1 MKNLLALLLFI
12 ALVFGGG
19 SFIGINTAPGAW
31 FAGLEKPFFNPP
43 SWVFAPV
50 WSILYIAIAIAGWRV
65 WKDASR
71 LLLGIWI
78 LQLALNFLWSPV
90 FFTLQRP
97 DLALIVI
104 LILFLAI
111 LTFIRLCWRQDR
123 IAAGLFI
130 PYAAWV
136 GFASAL
142 NAAIFYL
149 NSGL

>member
-1 MKNLLALLLFI
+1 MKNISILLLFI
-12 ALVFGGG
+12 AIVFGGG

-43 SWVFAPV
+43 SWIFAPV
-50 WSILYIAIAIAGWRV
+50 WSILYVAIAIAGWRV
-65 WKDASR
+65 LKVASK

-78 LQLALNFLWSPV
+78 LQLVLNFSWSPI

-104 LILFLAI
+104 LILFLTI
-111 LTFIRLCWRQDR
+111 LTFIRLCWSKDR

-136 GFASAL
+136 GFASVL